1 MKRILTAVTL
11 AGLALAIGTPSAR
24 ADDTSDLIAA
34 ARAKAARTP
43 GLGNPT
49 ADFERATA
57 YGLAG
62 VYRRYQ
68 HGVVAATTGGA
79 FVVGSGIQSG
89 WVPSWG
95 WPTQDTQ
102 KVTRINGY
110 TGFAQALA
118 RPSQTPSTAAAYRTI
133 TGSAYVVGGPMFARF
148 TALGGLTGAGWP
160 TGTETPLARCATT
173 VQPFTRTGNLTPD
186 SRWCP
191 AAPYANPYLAQAGS
205 GAGNVQYPGYNGTAV
220 YLMQRAIGMDP
231 GKITDR
237 WGTKTQ
243 AALDAFMKKGG
254 YPPVTKLD
262 ATVWSRLRSPSPFN
276 VSTWVAPLGAGPS
289 ASRAQHVAAA
299 IEFARSNLGTDYLWG
314 GTGNPG
320 RSVGY
325 DCAGLVLQAY
335 RAGGVDLTK
344 VSNWYDQYPPSDLSN
359 QLLHDDELQPVTA
372 LRSLLP
378 GDLLFSGTYDRDGA
392 GHARHVMMYIGN
404 GMTIQAIHAGV
415 SYVPLYTKGRLFTGG
430 WPYLVG
436 IRRPV
441 ASAQV
446 RGTARA
452 AAASMAA
459 AGLRSPL
466 ASVPQA
472 ANATYWA
479 LNSWAVAL
487 PQQPSGPLERPG
499 WQRVTA
505 GSRVNATGGTLI
517 FAGAGAAVGIVPS
530 ARGSYR
536 VPAGA
541 EVALLVSPSD
551 GAGVE
556 PGSPVYAT
564 SAG

>member
-1 MKRILTAVTL
+1 MKRVLALVVL
-11 AGLALAIGTPSAR
+11 AGLAVVPGAPSAR
-24 ADDTSDLIAA
+24 ADATSNLRAA
-34 ARAKAARTP
+34 VQAKAARTP
-43 GLGNPT
+43 GLGSPT
-49 ADFERATA
+49 SQFESATA

-62 VYRRYQ
+62 AYRRYE
-68 HGVVAATTGGA
+68 HGVVAATTDGA
-79 FVVGSGIQSG
+79 FVVDSGIQAG

-102 KVTRINGY
+102 KVARINGY
-110 TGFAQALA
+110 SGFAQALV
-118 RPSQTPSTAAAYRTI
+118 RPSQTPSSAATYRTA

-148 TALGGLTGAGWP
+148 TAVGGLKGAGWP
-160 TGTETPLARCATT
+160 TGAETPLTRCATT

-191 AAPYANPYLAQAGS
+191 AAPYANPYLSQAGS
-205 GAGNVQYPGYNGTAV
+205 GAGTVQYPGYNGTAV
-220 YLMQRAIGMDP
+220 YLMQRAIGMSP
-231 GKITDR
+231 GKIADR
-237 WGTKTQ
+237 WGMKTQ
-243 AALDAFMKKGG
+243 AALDAFMKRGG
-254 YPPVTKLD
+254 YPPVTRLD

-276 VSTWVAPLGAGPS
+276 VSTWIAPLGAGPS

-299 IEFARSNLGTDYLWG
+299 IEFAKANMGIDYLWG

-344 VSNWYDQYPPSDLSN
+344 VSNWYDQYPPSDLSDR
-359 QLLHDDELQPVTA
+359 LLHDNELQPVTA

-378 GDLLFSGTYDRDGA
+378 GDLLFGGTYDRDGV

-404 GMTIQAIHAGV
+404 GMTIQAIHTGV
-415 SYVPLYTKGRLFTGG
+415 SYVPLSVNGRLFTGG

-452 AAASMAA
+452 ASASMAA
-459 AGLRSPL
+459 ASLRSLL

-487 PQQPSGPLERPG
+487 PQQPSGPLDRPK

-505 GSRVNATGGTLI
+505 GSRVSATGGTLI
-517 FAGAGAAVGIVPS
+517 FAGAGAAVDIVPG

-556 PGSPVYAT
+556 PGSPVFAT